1 MERSH
6 TGSIVPIYL
15 VNLAKRNG
23 IKWAK
28 MDPDEAKYSGV
39 TGTEM
44 DIIGQETIWVS
55 VTTLKK
61 AKELK
66 VLVCKQQADK
76 LLVDLDSSIEW
87 NIVLCHKIKERK
99 QRALERCQRSQ
110 KMLSW

>member
-6 TGSIVPIYL
+6 TGTIVPICF